1 MKTNPPLILIGALGA
16 LGVLAASSALAA
28 PGVDTS
34 QWKCSA
40 CPEPDKGVNASV
52 DVGLGVVTDK
62 SAKFGDFNGLDRK
75 GGYLIGGGE
84 LRSRTESGYYNI
96 LSASDLGLRSRA
108 IKAETGQEG
117 SFAVKLGYSEIAHS
131 VSDSSAT
138 PFQGAGSTVQTL
150 PVGFVSPTTAGM
162 PLGTTLQTVEL
173 GTKRTRYD
181 LGAAFT
187 GTENWTHRVVFRR
200 DVRDGTQRIGAS
212 FFANAAQLVAPV
224 DQITDQLEA
233 STTFTGRGGQATL
246 AYQGSIFRNS
256 AESLTWTNPFTT
268 GVPGG
273 DTGRMALAPDNQA
286 HQLSGSASY
295 ELSPTV
301 RASGEVSLGRMTQD
315 APFLAATINGALG
328 PVALPSQS
336 LHGKVDTFGASARLT
351 ATPVDG
357 LRLNASLSRDKRN
370 NKTPSLLYALVSTDL
385 FLATSRTNQPYSYTT
400 DKLRLSGDYRLS
412 KSLKAALGFDQDNR
426 QRTLQEVGTTREG
439 TVWARVSAQPIDK
452 LGLSLKVAHADRKNG
467 DYNPV
472 AAIDPAENP
481 LLRKYNLAGRERDSA
496 TLRADYAL
504 AEGYSL
510 GLDGGVSIDKY
521 KQSTLGLTN
530 GRSGNLGLDLSA
542 AITEQTQAHVFAQAE
557 RMRSRQAGSL
567 AFAQADWWARSA
579 DATDVF
585 GVGVNHSALKGKL
598 VLGADL
604 VVSRSRS
611 DVVVDTGTANP
622 LFPKA
627 STSLESLRLRA
638 TYQLRDNLA
647 LLGSYW
653 YEAYDT
659 QDWRYDGVTA
669 STIPSVLL
677 LGEQAP
683 HYTVNVLGVALRYR
697 F

>member
-16 LGVLAASSALAA
+16 LGVLAASAAMAA

-40 CPEPDKGVNASV
+40 CPEPDKGITGSV
-52 DVGLGVVTDK
+52 DLGAGVVSDK
-62 SAKFGDFNGLDRK
+62 SAKFGDFNGLDRH

-84 LRSRTESGYYNI
+84 LRSRSESGYYNTVNGT
-96 LSASDLGLRSRA
+96 DLGLRSRA

-117 SFAVKLGYSEIAHS
+117 SFAVKFGYSEIPHS
-131 VSDSSAT
+131 VSDSGAT
-138 PFQGAGSTVQTL
+138 PFLGASSTVQTL
-150 PVGFVSPTTAGM
+150 PAGYPAATTADM
-162 PLGTTLQTVEL
+162 PLGTTLQPVEL

-187 GTENWTHRVVFRR
+187 GNENWTHRVVLRH
-200 DVRDGTQRIGAS
+200 DVRDGTQRIGGS
-212 FFANAAQLVAPV
+212 FFANASQLVAPV

-233 STTFTGRGGQATL
+233 STTFTGRGGQVTL

-256 AESLTWTNPFTT
+256 AESLTWSNPFTSGALGAST
-268 GVPGG
+268 GQL
-273 DTGRMALAPDNQA
+273 ALAPDNQA
-286 HQLSGSASY
+286 HQVTGSGSY
-295 ELSPTV
+295 ELSPTL
-301 RASGEVSLGRMTQD
+301 RASGELSLGQMTQD
-315 APFLAATINGALG
+315 APFLAATVNSSIG

-336 LHGKVDTFGASARLT
+336 LHGKVDTFGASVRLT
-351 ATPVDG
+351 ATPIDA
-357 LRLNASLSRDKRN
+357 LRLNASLSRDKRD

-400 DKLRLSGDYRLS
+400 DKLKLSGDYRLS
-412 KSLKAALGFDQDNR
+412 KTFKAALGFDQDNR
-426 QRTLQEVGTTREG
+426 QRTLQEVGTTHEG
-439 TVWARVSAQPIDK
+439 TVWARVSAQPLDK
-452 LGLSLKVAHADRKNG
+452 LGLSLKVSHADRKNG

-481 LLRKYNLAGRERDSA
+481 LLRKYNLAGRQRDSFSV
-496 TLRADYAL
+496 RADYAL
-504 AEGYSL
+504 AEGFSL
-510 GLDGGVSIDKY
+510 GLDGGASIDKY

-542 AITEQTQAHVFAQAE
+542 AITEQTQAHVFVQAE
-557 RMRSRQAGSL
+557 RLRSRQAGSQ
-567 AFAQADWWARSA
+567 AFAQADWWAHSA

-585 GVGVNHSALKGKL
+585 GLGVTQSAMKGKL

-604 VVSRSRS
+604 VVSHSRS
-611 DVVVDTGTANP
+611 DVVVDTGAANP

-653 YEAYDT
+653 YESYDT

>member
-1 MKTNPPLILIGALGA
+1 MKTNPPLIFIGALGA

-40 CPEPDKGVNASV
+40 CPEPDKGVSGSV
-52 DVGLGVVTDK
+52 DLGVGVVSDK
-62 SAKFGDFNGLDRK
+62 SAKFGDFNGLNRS
-75 GGYLIGGGE
+75 GGYLVGAGE
-84 LRSRTESGYYNI
+84 LRTRSESGYYNI
-96 LSASDLGLRSRA
+96 VNGTDLGLRSRA
-108 IKAETGQEG
+108 LQAEIGQEG
-117 SFAVKLGYSEIAHS
+117 LFAVRLGYTRIPHS
-131 VSDSSAT
+131 VSDTGAT
-138 PFQGAGSTVQTL
+138 PFIGAGSTAQTL
-150 PVGFVSPTTAGM
+150 PPGYPAATTAAM
-162 PLGTTLQTVEL
+162 PLGTTLQTVDV
-173 GTKRTRYD
+173 GTQRTRYD

-187 GTENWTHRVVFRR
+187 GSERWTHRVVFRR
-200 DVRDGTQRIGAS
+200 DVRDGSQRIGGS

-233 STTFTGRGGQATL
+233 STTFSGRGGQATL

-268 GVPGG
+268 GVPGA

-286 HQLSGSASY
+286 HQFSGSGSY
-295 ELSPTV
+295 EISPTV
-301 RASGEVSLGRMTQD
+301 RASGEVTLGRMTQD
-315 APFLAATINGALG
+315 APFLAATSNGALG

-336 LHGKVDTFGASARLT
+336 LHGKVDTFGASARIT
-351 ATPVDG
+351 AAPIEP
-357 LRLNASLSRDKRN
+357 LRLNASISRDKRN
-370 NKTPSLLYALVSTDL
+370 NKTPSLLYAQVSTDL
-385 FLATSRTNQPYSYTT
+385 FLAASRTNQPYSYTT

-412 KSLKAALGFDQDNR
+412 KSFKVALGFDQDNR

-439 TVWARVSAQPIDK
+439 TVWARVSAKPLDT
-452 LGLSLKVAHADRKNG
+452 LGLSLKLAHADRKNG

-472 AAIDPAENP
+472 AVIDPAENP
-481 LLRKYNLAGRERDSA
+481 LLRKYNLAGRQRDSA
-496 TLRADYAL
+496 TLHADYAL
-504 AEGYSL
+504 AEGFSL

-521 KQSTLGLTN
+521 KQSTLGLTD

-542 AITEQTQAHVFAQAE
+542 AISEQTQAHVFAQAE
-557 RMRSRQAGSL
+557 RLRSRQAGSQ
-567 AFAQADWWARSA
+567 AFAQADWWAHSA
-579 DATDVF
+579 DATEVF

-598 VLGADL
+598 MLGADL
-604 VVSRSRS
+604 LVSRSRS
-611 DVVVDTGTANP
+611 DVVVDTSTASP

-627 STSLESLRLRA
+627 TTSLESLRLRA

-653 YEAYDT
+653 FESYDT
-659 QDWRYDGVTA
+659 QDWRYDGVAA

-683 HYTVNVLGVALRYR
+683 HYTVNLLGVALRYR